1 MLWVWVKLDGFNQI
15 WNTDSLI
22 SSSDLPDELLNHLK
36 LKQPLMKMAIANYE
50 FWINLQCKKEQ
61 WQSFSVLKS
70 VRKIELGCSGL
81 LGDIPVS
88 IKNLPT
94 PIWQF
99 FCRLCMCNTHCEYMY
114 LWMWWV
120 SRIHS
125 FLNKCRLIQKPH
137 IMLIEIVKEYFIIK
151 INFWSL
157 SFGKSLR
164 LFQIVGVRSMKYV

>member
-1 MLWVWVKLDGFNQI
+1 MLWVWGKLDKFNQI

-70 VRKIELGCSGL
+70 VRTIELGCRGI

-88 IKNLPT
+88 MKNLSKSPLYGN
-94 PIWQF
+94 F
-99 FCRLCMCNTHCEYMY
+99 FVGLCICVYMY

-120 SRIHS
+120 SKIHS

-157 SFGKSLR
+157 SFGKSLL